1 MQFNDYL
8 ALKKIDAAHFQA
20 NEPALYTEWKSLFEQ
35 IHPDSFTVQK
45 KFLLNNVRRKHHL
58 L

>member
-8 ALKKIDAAHFQA
+8 ALKKIDPLHFQA
-20 NEPALYTEWKSLFEQ
+20 NEPTLYAEWKSLFEQ
-35 IHPDSFTVQK
+35 IHPDSFTTLK
-45 KFLLNNVRRKHHL
+45 KFLLNNVRRRHHL

>member
-8 ALKKIDAAHFQA
+8 ALKKIDPHHFWVH
-20 NEPALYTEWKSLFEQ
+20 EPVLYTEWKCLFEQ
-35 IHPDSFTVQK
+35 VHPDSFTTLK

>member
-8 ALKKIDAAHFQA
+8 ALKKIDGRQFQA
-20 NEPALYTEWKSLFEQ
+20 VDPSLYYEWKSLFDQ
-35 IHPDSFTVQK
+35 VHPDSFTTLK